1 MVVNRYLNPRYHIS
15 TYRHISVVHRLGIDK
30 IHVDLII
37 CMKDYKPQSI
47 PVKMETP
54 GTLQKNIKPMGLWPS
69 LLYFGLPS
77 AIFCFF
83 IYGMMQR
90 LHQNGINDFTNFYV
104 SMVTP
109 LLLLLVASLIAYKA
123 EGNIFSWA
131 ALSARFR
138 LKKMNRTDWLYTLG
152 LFLAMAVIYMALSF
166 TSKWLIQFKLFAPPD
181 FLLPAVDPRLEQ
193 PLLVKS
199 FMGIPLQGQWWI
211 AIVYFTALVF
221 NIIGE
226 EFWWRGYIMPRQE
239 LAFGK
244 WTWVVH
250 GVLWTSF
257 HVFWKWNLIILL
269 PTCLALSYVVYR
281 RKNTWIGII
290 THMAF
295 NSVPLI
301 GLIIGIIG

>member
-1 MVVNRYLNPRYHIS
+1 
-15 TYRHISVVHRLGIDK
+15 
-30 IHVDLII
+30 
-37 CMKDYKPQSI
+37 
-47 PVKMETP
+47 METP